1 EGSNKGFY
9 TYPSINFNLDS
20 TGYPVNRDLWPCV
33 LSKEMPAIISDWSE
47 HMNGALT
54 SIEAM
59 VKNGL
64 IVKTINQAVFS
75 TEEPLQ
81 MDAMLQQKASQV
93 GSVISEYSWKMV
105 LAASEAEFNTLRDEM
120 IQKAKGLGY
129 DDVVAFGV
137 QQVEQLFRARTA
149 MLEDLSK

>member
-1 EGSNKGFY
+1 M
-9 TYPSINFNLDS
+9 
-20 TGYPVNRDLWPCV
+20 NRDLWPCV

-81 MDAMLQQKASQV
+81 MDAMLQQKSSQV

-105 LAASEAEFNTLRDEM
+105 LAASEAEFEALRDEM
-120 IQKAKGLGY
+120 ITKAKGLGY

-137 QQVEQLFRARTA
+137 EQVEQLFRARAA

>member
-1 EGSNKGFY
+1 
-9 TYPSINFNLDS
+9 
-20 TGYPVNRDLWPCV
+20 
-33 LSKEMPAIISDWSE
+33 M
-47 HMNGALT
+47 
-54 SIEAM
+54 
-59 VKNGL
+59 
-64 IVKTINQAVFS
+64 
-75 TEEPLQ
+75 
-81 MDAMLQQKASQV
+81 
-93 GSVISEYSWKMV
+93 

>member
-1 EGSNKGFY
+1 MKQNVD
-9 TYPSINFNLDS
+9 P
-20 TGYPVNRDLWPCV
+20 
-33 LSKEMPAIISDWSE
+33 
-47 HMNGALT
+47 
-54 SIEAM
+54 
-59 VKNGL
+59 
-64 IVKTINQAVFS
+64 FS

-149 MLEDLSK
+149 MLEDLSNTI